1 MQIVRR
7 SMPSYLIEL
16 FDKRKMEQQPRR
28 GMRHDFD
35 KKQQQ
40 IILSWL
46 SRAGELEGD
55 DYAAFISVWISFNA
69 YCYGRFA
76 LEANRRR
83 ANLCSDK
90 GLRTIGPEPIPAV
103 GVVYSDPAKIRIELN
118 QPGRIVIDLVER
130 YTEDIIYSEFVKAFQ
145 SNYIKWLENP
155 DFFRSVQEF
164 RNALQK
170 EDSRHYV
177 INMVRISKYREY
189 VENKL
194 DFDTIARRNVVV
206 PFEDINS
213 LSELKNALYQVRCNV
228 FHGEKVPGNVNDDH
242 IVSTAYFPLR
252 QIMEKLSHDF
262 SISC

>member
-1 MQIVRR
+1 MHH
-7 SMPSYLIEL
+7 S
-16 FDKRKMEQQPRR
+16 FDE
-28 GMRHDFD
+28 
-35 KKQQQ
+35 KQQR

-55 DYAAFISVWISFNA
+55 AYAAFISVWISFNA

-83 ANLCSDK
+83 ANLCNDN
-90 GLRTIGPEPIPAV
+90 GLRTIGSEPIPAV
-103 GVVYSDPAKIRIELN
+103 GVVHSDSAKIRIDLD
-118 QPGRIVIDLVER
+118 QPGRIIIDLVER
-130 YTEDIIYSEFVKAFQ
+130 YTEDIIYSEFAQ
-145 SNYIKWLENP
+145 SLQNDYMKWLVNP
-155 DFFRSVQEF
+155 DFLSSVQGF

-170 EDSRHYV
+170 EDGRHYV

-194 DFDTIARRNVVV
+194 NFDTIARRNIVI

-228 FHGEKVPGNVNDDH
+228 FHGEKVPGNVNDDR

-262 SISC
+262 YISC